1 MGDSPKP
8 QKTKREEEKRKTSR
22 LITSDGRGR
31 GKAKRKKNSR
41 TKVNDLEK
49 TVKKNKISEK
59 MAEFKW
65 NIWTLALLLLSAA
78 TVCSSQAEAGSP
90 TDNGGRDFGRRSLP
104 PPPSRNLVR
113 DGSDGGSAAKE
124 PQAPF
129 WKRPERMQ
137 EVHVEAV
144 NSRVSH
150 SISKFLPPFPR

>member
-1 MGDSPKP
+1 
-8 QKTKREEEKRKTSR
+8 
-22 LITSDGRGR
+22 
-31 GKAKRKKNSR
+31 
-41 TKVNDLEK
+41 
-49 TVKKNKISEK
+49 

-150 SISKFLPPFPR
+150 SISKYLPPFPRRGDLISFLPLFLVCNFVFRSAISRGREWKTLGKLERRGGESKR